1 MAKVKEIL
9 DIAEDTWRETA
20 RTEFPLFM
28 DMPVK
33 KAKEDEKNPRHWMFY
48 TDLKTIHMDIF
59 KPKIIEEQFEKVIQE
74 MYQEAYGQKI
84 DLGETLSQRLIHDTL
99 TYLYFHEQ
107 FHPTYCPDSKTDEKL
122 FDKALYD
129 AIQREDPKLS
139 KSDTLRKVGN
149 ARNSAWDQVI
159 DGAFFYLSNYGN
171 DIEGRLEQVLKNSK
185 IDLKSINKLPDAVI
199 PIFDIIELEVENK
212 NKEFESMFYPLTRS
226 IYGLMFT
233 KEDKMRGPV
242 FDYFKDKIEK
252 QMKPEEFEGV
262 VKDSLK
268 GFVSNLSKD
277 QLRFS
282 RINKNQFN
290 QDVETIFN
298 EYNSPKSNLAHNRF
312 NETVNSV
319 LLDKKSRYDSI
330 GGFIEPLSK
339 YISLSKEEKRHGTH
353 SNNPGQGGGQ
363 SQPGEG
369 KGEGDENQEG
379 EGQPNINQPGG
390 NTEQALMNLADILEE
405 KEGNELLI
413 SVANDVGGQQGG
425 KSAKDKRLYNLA
437 KDEYYKRNVE
447 EIDIKSPNYEAVK
460 IELGKRMVPQFEST
474 RNIPTEEVI
483 NLPLEEILKFQEET
497 GITQLFKLSD
507 YEYRFD
513 EYKWEEI
520 QDTDYAF
527 ENTGLDLP
535 NNLIFHVDSSGSM
548 GNPKYV
554 GTGQPYDTL
563 MHVCYGLLKSMKKA
577 ANEMK
582 QEVYVTSANFSNG
595 TILSKPVELN
605 KMYNTSDNEAKIIL
619 TGFQSGVT
627 LYSPAAFN
635 QILKNSVPGKT
646 SHVWATDGALNTEC
660 QTDTYNAIKKA
671 VQNPDTG
678 FLYFEIGTSSSFGN
692 KIKQLSDTFPNV
704 KYYPNVKIQDIQ
716 SNALEVLLEY
726 S

>member
-1 MAKVKEIL
+1 
-9 DIAEDTWRETA
+9 
-20 RTEFPLFM
+20 
-28 DMPVK
+28 
-33 KAKEDEKNPRHWMFY
+33 
-48 TDLKTIHMDIF
+48 
-59 KPKIIEEQFEKVIQE
+59 
-74 MYQEAYGQKI
+74 
-84 DLGETLSQRLIHDTL
+84 
-99 TYLYFHEQ
+99 
-107 FHPTYCPDSKTDEKL
+107 
-122 FDKALYD
+122 
-129 AIQREDPKLS
+129 
-139 KSDTLRKVGN
+139 
-149 ARNSAWDQVI
+149 
-159 DGAFFYLSNYGN
+159 
-171 DIEGRLEQVLKNSK
+171 
-185 IDLKSINKLPDAVI
+185 
-199 PIFDIIELEVENK
+199 
-212 NKEFESMFYPLTRS
+212 
-226 IYGLMFT
+226 
-233 KEDKMRGPV
+233 
-242 FDYFKDKIEK
+242 
-252 QMKPEEFEGV
+252 
-262 VKDSLK
+262 
-268 GFVSNLSKD
+268 
-277 QLRFS
+277 
-282 RINKNQFN
+282 
-290 QDVETIFN
+290 
-298 EYNSPKSNLAHNRF
+298 
-312 NETVNSV
+312 
-319 LLDKKSRYDSI
+319 
-330 GGFIEPLSK
+330 
-339 YISLSKEEKRHGTH
+339 
-353 SNNPGQGGGQ
+353 
-363 SQPGEG
+363 
-369 KGEGDENQEG
+369 
-379 EGQPNINQPGG
+379 PNINQPGG

-405 KEGNELLI
+405 QEGNELLI

-635 QILKNSVPGKT
+635 QIIKNSVPGKT
-646 SHVWATDGALNTEC
+646 AHVWATDGALNTEC
-660 QTDTYNAIKKA
+660 QTETYNAI
-671 VQNPDTG
+671 
-678 FLYFEIGTSSSFGN
+678 E
-692 KIKQLSDTFPNV
+692 
-704 KYYPNVKIQDIQ
+704 
-716 SNALEVLLEY
+716 
-726 S
+726 